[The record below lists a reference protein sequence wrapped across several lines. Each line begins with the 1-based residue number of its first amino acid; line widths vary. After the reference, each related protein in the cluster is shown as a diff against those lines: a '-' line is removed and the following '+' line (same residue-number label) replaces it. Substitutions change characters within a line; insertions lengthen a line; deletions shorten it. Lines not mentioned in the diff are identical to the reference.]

1 MKAELITPR
10 LVTIKLTQ
18 EKTDPDYG
26 SCLWARFML
35 DLDRYSMQIMSDCG
49 SYAYAWCPTPDS
61 ESFLH
66 LVGRMESDYLL
77 GKISDQ
83 TVVDTEATYKAVI
96 RYLEE
101 LKEYKEIDE
110 ENSYDLDDILSDC
123 NSYTQRDCMESLMR
137 TLDAT
142 SYFQN
147 YDYEDLA
154 YCVQTQYPANARKV
168 GEIFEKYIK
177 PLARKMDK
185 EGTV

>member
-1 MKAELITPR
+1 MKTELITPR

-18 EKTDPDYG
+18 EKDDPDYG
-26 SCLWARFML
+26 SCLWARFMF

-49 SYAYAWCPTPDS
+49 NYAYAWSPTPDI

-77 GKISDQ
+77 EKISNQ
-83 TVVDTEATYKAVI
+83 TVVDTDTTYKAVI
-96 RYLEE
+96 HYLEE
-101 LKEYKEIDE
+101 LKDYKEIDE
-110 ENSYDLDDILSDC
+110 ENSYDPDDIHSAC
-123 NSYTQRDCMESLMR
+123 NAYTERDCVESLMR
-137 TLDAT
+137 ELDAT

-154 YCVQTQYPANARKV
+154 YCVQTEYPADARKI

>member
-1 MKAELITPR
+1 MKAELITSR

-49 SYAYAWCPTPDS
+49 SYAYAWQPTPDS

-66 LVGRMESDYLL
+66 LIGRMDEEYLL
-77 GKISDQ
+77 DKISDR
-83 TVVDTEATYKAVI
+83 TVVDTEATYKSV
-96 RYLEE
+96 
-101 LKEYKEIDE
+101 KEYLDGLLDE
-110 ENSYDLDDILSDC
+110 EDVEEGYDERLIHEACSVF
-123 NSYTQRDCMESLMR
+123 NPRDC
-137 TLDAT
+137 LDALMEAIDFT
-142 SYFQN
+142 
-147 YDYEDLA
+147 DYADEAERFELSE
-154 YCVQTQYPANARKV
+154 CIETMHPAGARKI
-168 GEIFEKYIK
+168 GTLFAQYIK